1 MNHYFSV
8 ETACTY
14 GVTEAV
20 LLNHFAYW
28 IARNQKAGTNFRDGR
43 FWTFHTRKELCDA
56 FPYLTES
63 AIRRA
68 LKHLREEGVLLAAH
82 YNAKPYDRTLWYAL
96 ADPDQFIGLLPPMN
110 GNSDANQ
117 LVQQDQPIPD
127 NTTDNTP
134 NDTPDRERKRA
145 RWQPPEKEAIK
156 AYCLQQGS
164 GIDPEA
170 FYDYYAARGWM
181 YGPGKPMRDW
191 KAAVRSWERR
201 EKEHPE
207 KAAPRSAEEIY
218 ADIFAGRI

>member
-28 IARNQKAGTNFRDGR
+28 IARNRETGSCFREGR
-43 FWTFHTRKELCDA
+43 TWTVCTQREIA
-56 FPYLTES
+56 ESFPYLTKGQ
-63 AIRRA
+63 IRHA
-68 LKHLREEGVLLAAH
+68 LEGLRKKGVLLTAN
-82 YNAKPYDRTLWYAL
+82 YNRSRYNRTLWYAV
-96 ADPDQFIGLLPPMN
+96 ADSCAIKGLEEEIEEYK
-110 GNSDANQ
+110 SANQ
-117 LVQQDQPIPD
+117 TLPGEKSIQDNKKD
-127 NTTDNTP
+127 NIRD
-134 NDTPDRERKRA
+134 DERDRERKRA

-218 ADIFAGRI
+218 DDIFAGRI